1 MSFRVTSLNR
11 IPSPQGIVLQKNC
24 CYFDPGPQSRGTGL
38 LSFWPWPTEQRDWV
52 VVVIL
57 TPAHRAEGLGCCHF
71 DPGPQSRGTGLL
83 LLFWPWPTEQRDWVV
98 ILTMAHRAE
107 GLGCYCYFDPGPQ
120 NRGTGLL
127 LLFWPWPTE
136 QTDWVVV
143 ILTQAHRVQ
152 GLGCCCYFDPGPQSR
167 GTRLLLLFWPW
178 PTEQRDWVVI
188 LTMAHGTGTGLLFWP
203 WPTEQRDWVV
213 AVILTLA
220 HGAEGLEEYNPCM
233 QGPVI
238 NSGWLTS
245 FYSYLHSCEP
255 PIIHGNLACD
265 TIFIQHN
272 GLIKIGSGK
281 QSAAA
286 WVAFVLVA
294 FFCRSCAHVGL
305 FPACASQFSC
315 C

>member
-38 LSFWPWPTEQRDWV
+38 LS
-52 VVVIL
+52 
-57 TPAHRAEGLGCCHF
+57 
-71 DPGPQSRGTGLL
+71 
-83 LLFWPWPTEQRDWVV
+83 
-98 ILTMAHRAE
+98 
-107 GLGCYCYFDPGPQ
+107 
-120 NRGTGLL
+120 
-127 LLFWPWPTE
+127 
-136 QTDWVVV
+136 
-143 ILTQAHRVQ
+143 
-152 GLGCCCYFDPGPQSR
+152 
-167 GTRLLLLFWPW
+167 
-178 PTEQRDWVVI
+178 
-188 LTMAHGTGTGLLFWP
+188 FWP